1 MKLCETYKNRL
12 QKLAGILEEEELNL
26 KSNNCQVWFD
36 LDGVLADMEG
46 ALQNNEE
53 LNYLREILDN
63 IIDEKFPHYKSLS
76 NDLLKAKINLDLE
89 KEPNDESLKSV
100 KKAFKNYNNFVFK
113 VAGKASFYINL
124 DLMPKAKE
132 MLIKSRELTGKKPNV
147 LTSPTGNENDPNNP
161 AVKEKREWVE
171 KHFGNLVN
179 HIEIT
184 SDKGR
189 VVKNEK
195 DILIDDREKYV
206 KKFTDAGGTAILF
219 KNPEQAISELE
230 DICKKYNEKN

>member
-12 QKLAGILEEEELNL
+12 QTLAGIIGEIDLNL
-26 KSNNCQVWFD
+26 KSNDCQVWFD
-36 LDGVLADMEG
+36 LDGVLADMDGSLEK
-46 ALQNNEE
+46 NEE
-53 LNYLREILDN
+53 LNYLRDILDD
-63 IIDEKFPHYKSLS
+63 IINEKFPHYKNLS
-76 NDLLKAKINLDLE
+76 NDLLKVKINLDLE
-89 KEPNDESLKSV
+89 KEPNDGDLKSV

-113 VAGKASFYINL
+113 VAGRPGFYINL
-124 DLMPKAKE
+124 DLMPQAKE
-132 MLIKSRELTGKKPNV
+132 MLIKSEELTGKKPNI

-189 VVKNEK
+189 VVRNEK

-219 KNPEQAISELE
+219 KNPKQAMSELE
-230 DICKKYNEKN
+230 IIYEKYK

>member
-12 QKLAGILEEEELNL
+12 QKLAGILSEDNL
-26 KSNNCQVWFD
+26 SLSDNNFQVWFD
-36 LDGVLADMEG
+36 LDGVLADMDG
-46 ALQNNEE
+46 SLQQNKE
-53 LNYLREILDN
+53 LNSLKVILDN
-63 IIDEKFPHYKSLS
+63 MIDEKFPQYKNLS
-76 NDLLKAKINLDLE
+76 NDLLKAKINSDLE
-89 KEPNDESLKSV
+89 RDPNNDNLKEI

-113 VAGKASFYINL
+113 VAGRPGFYINL
-124 DLMPKAKE
+124 NLMPKAKE
-132 MLIKSRELTGKKPNV
+132 MLIQAMEITGNKPNI

-219 KNPEQAISELE
+219 KNPEQAMNELE
-230 DICKKYNEKN
+230 IICEKYK